1 MSIDESNTNQHA
13 PMKAIRVHQFGAI
26 DALHLEQIARPVPAA
41 GQVLVRVHAAGVGP
55 WDAWVRGGQSK
66 LGQPLPLTPG
76 SDISGTIEAVGEDVN
91 ELCHGDSVYGATNH
105 LFTGGYAEFAV
116 AESSML
122 ALKPDRLTHVQ
133 AASVPVVACT
143 AWQLVHVYGQVDH
156 SKRVLVNGAAG
167 NVGAYAAQFA
177 KLTGATV
184 IGTCRHADLAFLKG
198 LGVDVVVDVDAER
211 FEELAQEVDV
221 VLDTV
226 GGDTLARSMEIVR
239 RGGVIVSS
247 VSAPDPER
255 SASRGIRS
263 EFFYV
268 TVDRAN
274 LTQIA
279 KLLDSGAIAPNVGDV
294 LPLSQVR
301 LAHEMLEGKPHKR
314 GKIVLTIQP

>member
-1 MSIDESNTNQHA
+1 MKSIR
-13 PMKAIRVHQFGAI
+13 IHQFGGI
-26 DALHLEQIARPVPAA
+26 DSLKLEDIARPVPAA
-41 GQVLVRVHAAGVGP
+41 GQVLVRIHAAGVGP
-55 WDAWVRGGQSK
+55 WDAWVRAGQSK

-91 ELCHGDSVYGATNH
+91 ELFPGDSIFGATNH
-105 LFTGGYAEFAV
+105 LFTGGYAEFAI

-122 ALKPDRLTHVQ
+122 ALKPEQISHVQ

-143 AWQLVHVYGQVDH
+143 AWQLVHVYGEVDH
-156 SKRVLVNGAAG
+156 TKRVLVHGAAG
-167 NVGAYAAQFA
+167 NVGAYATQFA

-184 IGTCRHADLAFLKG
+184 IGTCRHQDVAFLQN
-198 LGVDVVVDVDAER
+198 LGVDVIVDVDAER
-211 FEELAQEVDV
+211 FEDVAKEVDV

-226 GGDTLARSMEIVR
+226 GGETLERSIEVVR
-239 RGGVIVSS
+239 HGGVIVSS

-268 TVDRAN
+268 SVDWAT

-279 KLLDSGAIAPNVGDV
+279 KLLDSAAITPNVGDV
-294 LPLSQVR
+294 LPLSQAR
-301 LAHEMLEGKPHKR
+301 LAHEMLGGKPHKR
-314 GKIVLTIQP
+314 GKIVLNIQP